1 MLRCTIDF
9 CVAARYKCSGLEEE
23 TAAAPSD
30 RSRDEEGGQTQETA
44 MMMFNFVRFLR
55 ERRIYWSV
63 VQELSTYT
71 DRELHDIGI
80 DRADIHEIARLAAKE
95 AKA

>member
-1 MLRCTIDF
+1 MVLSYLI
-9 CVAARYKCSGLEEE
+9 
-23 TAAAPSD
+23 
-30 RSRDEEGGQTQETA
+30 
-44 MMMFNFVRFLR
+44 RFLR
-55 ERRIYWSV
+55 ERRTYWNI

-80 DRADIHEIARLAAKE
+80 DRADIHEIARLGARE

>member
-1 MLRCTIDF
+1 MLTNI
-9 CVAARYKCSGLEEE
+9 
-23 TAAAPSD
+23 
-30 RSRDEEGGQTQETA
+30 
-44 MMMFNFVRFLR
+44 VRFFR
-55 ERRIYWSV
+55 ERRTYWNV

-71 DRELHDIGI
+71 DRELHDIGV

>member
-1 MLRCTIDF
+1 ML
-9 CVAARYKCSGLEEE
+9 
-23 TAAAPSD
+23 
-30 RSRDEEGGQTQETA
+30 
-44 MMMFNFVRFLR
+44 FNIVRFVR
-55 ERRIYWSV
+55 ERRTYWNV
-63 VQELSTYT
+63 IQELSHYT